1 MIFARQFV
9 WVYESMAALLDLISY
24 KDHEWKICAD
34 LKVVAMVTGLQ
45 QGYTKYCCFLCK
57 WDSRARNYHYV
68 KKYWP
73 KRVNFIM
80 GQANVKFDPLVKL
93 DNIILPPLHIKL
105 GLFKNFVK
113 ALQKNGPSFDYLRS
127 VFPNLSE
134 AKIKEGVFVGPQI
147 KKLLNDSKFSS
158 TLTANEAKAW
168 SSFRSVVNGFLGN
181 SRSSDYKKIV
191 EDLLVN
197 YKKIGIHSKK
207 LISNFWLI
215 FLNIFNS
222 ILGTGVNMS
231 LKIHFLHS
239 HLDFFPENLGD
250 ESDEHG
256 ERFHQQMKTMERRYQ
271 GFWNEAM
278 MGDYCWFL
286 IRETEDIHKRRKT
299 SDVTHFWAHH
309 SLWFST
315 FHLITLIISMKNR
328 KKTLFVRFTKTLITS
343 MLFLRFQCKATQN
356 VRNWSYF
363 NIH

>member
-1 MIFARQFV
+1 MYATVTGLFV
-9 WVYESMAALLDLISY
+9 EFGVTYDPNEWRLFIDGSKLSLKAVLLHQGNRKPSVPLVHAVNTKESYESMATLLDLISY

-207 LISNFWLI
+207 LISNF
-215 FLNIFNS
+215 
-222 ILGTGVNMS
+222 
-231 LKIHFLHS
+231 
-239 HLDFFPENLGD
+239 
-250 ESDEHG
+250 
-256 ERFHQQMKTMERRYQ
+256 
-271 GFWNEAM
+271 
-278 MGDYCWFL
+278 
-286 IRETEDIHKRRKT
+286 
-299 SDVTHFWAHH
+299 
-309 SLWFST
+309 
-315 FHLITLIISMKNR
+315 
-328 KKTLFVRFTKTLITS
+328 
-343 MLFLRFQCKATQN
+343 
-356 VRNWSYF
+356 
-363 NIH
+363 